1 MKGQRVLYFDV
12 LNVVSCFSVVCL
24 HSNGYV
30 HEYVKDGYWWLRVLI
45 EVLCFFAVPVFFMLT
60 GATLMEYRK
69 KYSTKIYLEKRLQK
83 AFLPFLFWSVIFLLF
98 HLIISIRSGN
108 DPLSLKDVFEALVT
122 GKIPYTNYWFFIPLF
137 LLYAFLPFLSR
148 IVEKVNAK
156 SLLSLCAMLFL
167 FQFLIPTIYQLIGID
182 ASYNL
187 PIGGF
192 FVYAR
197 LGYYLSQTPWEENN
211 RVFYIVCVLAI
222 IFLIIRYCLIYFPG
236 EKMPIAFSYFGMYAL
251 FPSIALFMMIKKS
264 FSYREQHDYD
274 GGNKFLYMNWSFLAK
289 KSYGVFLIHTFII
302 SNLLRFI
309 ELKSVFFIPISIVCA
324 YFGSVLIV
332 HLMHS
337 NRLMKY
343 MVP

>member
-122 GKIPYTNYWFFIPLF
+122 GKIPYTNYWFFIGSLAKPC
-137 LLYAFLPFLSR
+137 
-148 IVEKVNAK
+148 VEKLV
-156 SLLSLCAMLFL
+156 
-167 FQFLIPTIYQLIGID
+167 
-182 ASYNL
+182 
-187 PIGGF
+187 
-192 FVYAR
+192 
-197 LGYYLSQTPWEENN
+197 
-211 RVFYIVCVLAI
+211 
-222 IFLIIRYCLIYFPG
+222 
-236 EKMPIAFSYFGMYAL
+236 
-251 FPSIALFMMIKKS
+251 
-264 FSYREQHDYD
+264 
-274 GGNKFLYMNWSFLAK
+274 
-289 KSYGVFLIHTFII
+289 
-302 SNLLRFI
+302 
-309 ELKSVFFIPISIVCA
+309 
-324 YFGSVLIV
+324 
-332 HLMHS
+332 
-337 NRLMKY
+337 
-343 MVP
+343 